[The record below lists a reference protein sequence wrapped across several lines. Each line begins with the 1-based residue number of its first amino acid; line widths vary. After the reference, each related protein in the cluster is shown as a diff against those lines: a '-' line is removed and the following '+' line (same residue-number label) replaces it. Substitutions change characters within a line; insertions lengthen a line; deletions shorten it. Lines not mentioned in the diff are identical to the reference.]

1 MTISALLIEACWVLL
16 WVAGPALLGALAGSL
31 LAGLA
36 EAKTQ
41 IRSTTL
47 GLALRL
53 LLGGGALL
61 LSEPFFLPRLRH
73 LAELALAFAHSG
85 KL

>member
-1 MTISALLIEACWVLL
+1 MTISALLTEACWVLVWL
-16 WVAGPALLGALAGSL
+16 AGPALLGALTGSV
-31 LAGLA
+31 LAGLI

-47 GLALRL
+47 GLTLRL
-53 LLGGGALL
+53 LLGGGALV
-61 LSEPFFLPRLRH
+61 LSEPLFLPRLRH
-73 LAELALAFAHSG
+73 LAEMALAFAHSG